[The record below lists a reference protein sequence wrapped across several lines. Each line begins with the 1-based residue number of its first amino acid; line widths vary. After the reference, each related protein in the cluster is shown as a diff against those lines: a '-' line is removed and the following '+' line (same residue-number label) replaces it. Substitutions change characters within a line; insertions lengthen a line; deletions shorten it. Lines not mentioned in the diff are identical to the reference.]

1 MKNLDSITRFKEKIQ
16 LENDL
21 TQIDTDTHTVTQ
33 IHTQLHRENSITQ
46 KIQFIT
52 NNRIIDHNYQIGL
65 TLTISKFNWQSD
77 ALNCSTYCIF
87 SFSHFV
93 KVRPSFIVANLAI
106 TAQSTLLITLIYCLF
121 IYRISR
127 HTNR

>member
-21 TQIDTDTHTVTQ
+21 TQIDTDAHTVTQ

-65 TLTISKFNWQSD
+65 TLTISKFN
-77 ALNCSTYCIF
+77 
-87 SFSHFV
+87 
-93 KVRPSFIVANLAI
+93 
-106 TAQSTLLITLIYCLF
+106 
-121 IYRISR
+121 
-127 HTNR
+127 